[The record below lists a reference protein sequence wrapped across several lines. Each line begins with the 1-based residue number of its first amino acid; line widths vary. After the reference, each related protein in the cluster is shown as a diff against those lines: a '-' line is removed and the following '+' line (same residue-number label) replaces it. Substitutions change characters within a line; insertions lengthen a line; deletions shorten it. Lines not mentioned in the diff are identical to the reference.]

1 MIHTKQDYLDFINI
15 KKKDAMDEAN
25 ALGEANEI
33 LARQEEVK
41 KKLKLQANKLG
52 GTKMDWENVT
62 VP

>member
-1 MIHTKQDYLDFINI
+1 
-15 KKKDAMDEAN
+15 MDEAN